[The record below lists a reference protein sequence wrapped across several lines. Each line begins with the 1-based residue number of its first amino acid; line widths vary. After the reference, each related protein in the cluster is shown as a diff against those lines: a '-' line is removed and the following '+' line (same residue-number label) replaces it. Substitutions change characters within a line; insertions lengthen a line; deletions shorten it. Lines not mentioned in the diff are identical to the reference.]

1 MINLVDSPHLR
12 ARQSPT
18 KKEMLP
24 RINISNSFMNTPLL
38 LPSTWETRI
47 FVDVS
52 ADAVAG
58 HLPLPRHLEVLFDME
73 GFD

>member
-1 MINLVDSPHLR
+1 
-12 ARQSPT
+12 
-18 KKEMLP
+18 
-24 RINISNSFMNTPLL
+24 MNTPLL